1 VLRSNVPSRGR
12 KMNPDVRIALI
23 HAATKIIS
31 KGLGMDTHEL
41 STEEKEII
49 TAARR
54 VLLKEFQSLTS
65 QI

>member
-1 VLRSNVPSRGR
+1 
-12 KMNPDVRIALI
+12 MNPDVRIALI